1 MSQKIIKQ
9 ELYHQVKIEKH
20 DDKTAS
26 ISSMLEKLKL
36 SKSGYY
42 ACLKR
47 GPSKTKIRRER
58 ITKEV
63 KRIPKESFE
72 IYGSP
77 KITSELLNQGE
88 KVSQRFI
95 HQIMKENNLK
105 AKYIKPWTKTTI
117 SLDFSSKLENLLN
130 RHFNPSK
137 PDCA

>member
-9 ELYHQVKIEKH
+9 ELYHQVKIKKH

-47 GPSKTKIRRER
+47 GPSKTKIRREG

-77 KITSELLNQGE
+77 KITSELLNQE
-88 KVSQRFI
+88 RK
-95 HQIMKENNLK
+95 
-105 AKYIKPWTKTTI
+105 
-117 SLDFSSKLENLLN
+117 
-130 RHFNPSK
+130 
-137 PDCA
+137 

>member
-1 MSQKIIKQ
+1 
-9 ELYHQVKIEKH
+9 
-20 DDKTAS
+20 
-26 ISSMLEKLKL
+26 MLEKLKL

-77 KITSELLNQGE
+77 KITSESGWKSKSE
-88 KVSQRFI
+88 I
-95 HQIMKENNLK
+95 HTSNYERK
-105 AKYIKPWTKTTI
+105 
-117 SLDFSSKLENLLN
+117 
-130 RHFNPSK
+130 
-137 PDCA
+137 

>member
-1 MSQKIIKQ
+1 
-9 ELYHQVKIEKH
+9 
-20 DDKTAS
+20 
-26 ISSMLEKLKL
+26 MLEKLKL

-47 GPSKTKIRRER
+47 GPNKTKIRRER

-105 AKYIKPWTKTTI
+105 KNTKEEKTTI

>member
-1 MSQKIIKQ
+1 
-9 ELYHQVKIEKH
+9 
-20 DDKTAS
+20 
-26 ISSMLEKLKL
+26 MLEKLKL

-47 GPSKTKIRRER
+47 GPNKTKIRRER

-105 AKYIKPWTKTTI
+105 AIVLCGRPYH
-117 SLDFSSKLENLLN
+117 LDPEINHGRKQQ
-130 RHFNPSK
+130 
-137 PDCA
+137 

>member
-9 ELYHQVKIEKH
+9 ELYHQVKIKKH

-72 IYGSP
+72 IYGSH
-77 KITSELLNQGE
+77 KIKSELLNQGE

>member
-1 MSQKIIKQ
+1 MFKKRSKQ
-9 ELYHQVKIEKH
+9 NKNK
-20 DDKTAS
+20 
-26 ISSMLEKLKL
+26 
-36 SKSGYY
+36 
-42 ACLKR
+42 KR
-47 GPSKTKIRRER
+47 R

>member
-1 MSQKIIKQ
+1 
-9 ELYHQVKIEKH
+9 
-20 DDKTAS
+20 
-26 ISSMLEKLKL
+26 MLEKLKL

-47 GPSKTKIRRER
+47 GPNKTKIRRER

-72 IYGSP
+72 IYGLP